1 MSLLDEMINETASEI
16 EESYKNNIKPQ
27 AHNVLEGDKLLKH
40 LAMGVGDSSDDS
52 IDTNSGKVPIQ
63 MTNFQIIGTLLKELD
78 IKFSSSRH
86 LSGKYPNCN
95 CIEIRTDKYNY
106 KLIFKPT
113 DDRLLFFEKE
123 EIKTDNYKVGY
134 NYIRPKYF

>member
-1 MSLLDEMINETASEI
+1 MSLLDEMINETANKI
-16 EESYKNNIKPQ
+16 DESYKNNIEPQ
-27 AHNVLEGDKLLKH
+27 THNILEQLSSYINGGDY
-40 LAMGVGDSSDDS
+40 DTSDDS
-52 IDTNSGKVPIQ
+52 IDTNSGKVPIE